1 MGVSMSSNI
10 RIEAD
15 EPKGR
20 PRAVM
25 AVTLVVVAAL
35 AGGAW
40 YCLANPGSC
49 GIVGKYL
56 AGFDSWSSNLLAA
69 PLANRWLTGAFILLT
84 VAWFFS
90 LSGYRRKVRQYRLQA
105 RSALH
110 QVHRKEEAGD
120 ERVRETRKVYQEQ
133 SVRLTGTLIKVKDLL
148 STLDRD
154 RICST
159 VFSMLEQGLD
169 VTAASLYLVETN
181 GRELILLGSTETATG
196 EKTVPV
202 DTGHMLGWTASKGL
216 FISAQEAQR
225 NPVLTGLIG
234 KGPVR
239 SVIAV
244 PLLSG
249 EKIVGVIN
257 IEEMKQGDTAYTAE
271 EKKLVTT
278 IALLTGMA
286 LKNADVFALT
296 TDELLS
302 SKKFSE
308 EQIREKRCLK
318 EMFGR
323 YTSPQVVEELIANPD
338 MLKPGG
344 TRKELTVL
352 FSDIRSFTT
361 FSEDHP
367 PEEVVRRLN
376 EYLSAMVE
384 VIVRN
389 DGTLDKFV
397 GDEIVAVW
405 GAPVD
410 QPDHA
415 ELALKAGVEM
425 EAEILRLQEK
435 WKQAGLALLDMGVGI
450 NTGDMVVGN
459 IGSQRKMDYTVI
471 GDNVNLGARV
481 EALTRDYPY
490 RVIIT
495 GSTYEKVRH
504 MADAVHLDD
513 VVVRGKTRSVPV
525 YGVKGLK

>member
-1 MGVSMSSNI
+1 
-10 RIEAD
+10 
-15 EPKGR
+15 
-20 PRAVM
+20 M
-25 AVTLVVVAAL
+25 AVILTCVIVL

-40 YCLANPGSC
+40 YCLDNPNSC
-49 GIVGKYL
+49 GLIGPYL
-56 AGFDSWSSNLLAA
+56 TAFDSFSSRLLEI
-69 PLANRWLTGAFILLT
+69 PRANRWLAGIFLLLI
-84 VAWFFS
+84 VAWFSS
-90 LSGYRRKVRQYRLQA
+90 LSGYRRKVGQYRLQA

-110 QVHRKEEAGD
+110 QVHCKEEDGD

-133 SVRLTGTLIKVKDLL
+133 SVRLSGTLIKVKDLL

-154 RICST
+154 RICAT
-159 VFSMLEQGLD
+159 VFSMLEQGID
-169 VTAASLYLVETN
+169 VTATSLYLVGAD
-181 GRELILLGSTETATG
+181 GRELILLGATETATG

-202 DTGHMLGWTASKGL
+202 DTSHMLGWAASKGL
-216 FISAQEAQR
+216 FISEQEAQR

-239 SVIAV
+239 TAIAV

-257 IEEMKQGDTAYTAE
+257 IEEMKQSDNAYTAE

-296 TDELLS
+296 RDELLS

-308 EQIREKRCLK
+308 EQIREKRRLK

-323 YTSPQVVEELIANPD
+323 YTSPQVVEELIANPE

-410 QPDHA
+410 QPNHA
-415 ELALKAGVEM
+415 ELAVRAGVEM
-425 EAEILRLQEK
+425 ELEIIRLQEK
-435 WKQAGLALLDMGVGI
+435 WKQAGLTLLDMGVGI
-450 NTGDMVVGN
+450 NTGEMVVGN

-481 EALTRDYPY
+481 EALTRDFPH
-490 RVIIT
+490 RVLIT
-495 GSTYEKVRH
+495 GKTFEQVKHTVE
-504 MADAVHLDD
+504 AIHLDD
-513 VVVRGKTRSVPV
+513 VVVKGKKKPVPV
-525 YGVKGLK
+525 YAVLDFKS